1 MLTMA
6 ALLVAICRP
15 YKKTYMNVL
24 DSLLLAYMGLVCH
37 LMSAEHSFSVREN
50 VAYTFDVVLA
60 FPFFCFTM
68 FFVVKALK
76 KFFIR
81 KSHICRLLSEKCK
94 LYFSHFEFQESHS
107 RFNSPPSDEVLVDPA
122 STEASYGTYR

>member
-1 MLTMA
+1 
-6 ALLVAICRP
+6 
-15 YKKTYMNVL
+15 MNVL
-24 DSLLLAYMGLVCH
+24 DSILLAYMGLVCH

-68 FFVVKALK
+68 FFVVKTLK
-76 KFFIR
+76 KLFIR

-94 LYFSHFEFQESHS
+94 LYFNPFESHS
-107 RFNSPPSDEVLVDPA
+107 RSDSPPSDQVLIDPA
-122 STEASYGTYR
+122 TTELGYGT